1 MISHIIL
8 EKSVFLQTKSYNSM
22 KTRLSLCV
30 KELRKKYGLTQE
42 ELAYRSGVSLFFV
55 RELEQG
61 KTSQRMDMVNKVL
74 NLFDYEL
81 TPQKREHAQS

>member
-1 MISHIIL
+1 
-8 EKSVFLQTKSYNSM
+8 M
-22 KTRLSLCV
+22 KTRLSMCV
-30 KELRKKYGLTQE
+30 KGLRKKYGLTQE

-61 KTSQRMDMVNKVL
+61 KTSQRVDMVNKVL

-81 TPQKREHAQS
+81 VPQKREHAQS

>member
-1 MISHIIL
+1 M
-8 EKSVFLQTKSYNSM
+8 QTKSYKFM

-30 KELRKKYGLTQE
+30 TELRRKYGLTQE
-42 ELAYRSGVSLFFV
+42 DLAYRSGVSLFFV

-61 KTSQRMDMVNKVL
+61 KTSQRIDMVNKVL

-81 TPQKREHAQS
+81 APQKREHAQS

>member
-1 MISHIIL
+1 MKKHIIQ
-8 EKSVFLQTKSYNSM
+8 EKCVFLQTKSYKNM

-30 KELRKKYGLTQE
+30 KALRKKYGFTQE

-81 TPQKREHAQS
+81 APQKREHAQS

>member
-1 MISHIIL
+1 MRLHIIP
-8 EKSVFLQTKSYNSM
+8 ENFVFLQTKSYKIM
-22 KTRLSLCV
+22 KTQLSLCV
-30 KELRKKYGLTQE
+30 KALRKKYGLTQE

-61 KTSQRMDMVNKVL
+61 KTSQRIDMVNKVL

-81 TPQKREHAQS
+81 VPQKREHEKS

>member
-1 MISHIIL
+1 M
-8 EKSVFLQTKSYNSM
+8 QTKSYKIM
-22 KTRLSLCV
+22 KTRLSMCV

-61 KTSQRMDMVNKVL
+61 KTSQRMDIVNKVL

-81 TPQKREHAQS
+81 VPQKREHAQS

>member
-1 MISHIIL
+1 
-8 EKSVFLQTKSYNSM
+8 M
-22 KTRLSLCV
+22 KTRLAIFV
-30 KELRKKYGLTQE
+30 KALRKKYGLTQE

-61 KTSQRMDMVNKVL
+61 KTSQRMDMVNKIL

-81 TPQKREHAQS
+81 VPKKRENAQS

>member
-1 MISHIIL
+1 MLLHIIFK
-8 EKSVFLQTKSYNSM
+8 KSVFLQTISYNFM

-42 ELAYRSGVSLFFV
+42 HFAYRSVVSLFFV

-61 KTSQRMDMVNKVL
+61 KTSQRIDMVNKVL

-81 TPQKREHAQS
+81 TPQKREHA